1 MIQQFRQRLR
11 MSWKNFTMATL
22 GCLMFA
28 VGTNILIVPQQFYNG
43 GVMGVAM
50 LIRSFIGLDA
60 NVTAAGGFDTAG
72 LIYFALNIPL
82 LILAYFRLGRV
93 FFYRT
98 ITMTVVLTFMMT
110 VIKVYPVKLFAD
122 PLTAVLVAGVITGL
136 GNGLILTAGFC
147 AGGQD
152 ILGVYFTKTRNNF
165 SIGRLTLMFNAVVFG
180 IMAITNNFE
189 ILVYSFLFTAVQ
201 GLMTDRYHKQN
212 IAVSLMIF
220 TKVPGIDQAIMSE
233 FGRGVTNWQGL
244 GAYTNKDT
252 MIHYT
257 VINQYEL
264 NYVSRLIGRIDPGAF
279 IVIQDNTRVIGN
291 FERRI

>member
-1 MIQQFRQRLR
+1 
-11 MSWKNFTMATL
+11 
-22 GCLMFA
+22 
-28 VGTNILIVPQQFYNG
+28 
-43 GVMGVAM
+43 
-50 LIRSFIGLDA
+50 
-60 NVTAAGGFDTAG
+60 
-72 LIYFALNIPL
+72 
-82 LILAYFRLGRV
+82 
-93 FFYRT
+93 
-98 ITMTVVLTFMMT
+98 
-110 VIKVYPVKLFAD
+110 
-122 PLTAVLVAGVITGL
+122 
-136 GNGLILTAGFC
+136 
-147 AGGQD
+147 
-152 ILGVYFTKTRNNF
+152 
-165 SIGRLTLMFNAVVFG
+165 MFNAVVFG

-264 NYVSRLIGRIDPGAF
+264 NYVSRLIRRIDPGAF